1 MIRCSKL
8 VLAFAAT
15 VLLAGSAALP
25 RGGARAADESKPY
38 KIENG
43 RVDIDTFHGYLF
55 YGEFCLRCH
64 GPDGS
69 GSSYAPSLVDSLK
82 TLSDYQFKNIVINGR
97 QNVSASSENVMP
109 AFGTVADVVLHLNDI
124 YAYLKG
130 RSDGVIPRGRPKRV
144 GESDE

>member
-1 MIRCSKL
+1 MTRSRL
-8 VLAFAAT
+8 LALWFAAAL
-15 VLLAGSAALP
+15 VAGGFAAW
-25 RGGARAADESKPY
+25 RGRVRAAEEAKPY

-64 GPDGS
+64 GPDGA

-82 TLSDYQFKNIVINGR
+82 SLSEYQFKSIVINGR
-97 QNVSASSENVMP
+97 QNVTAASENVMP

-130 RSDGVIPRGRPKRV
+130 RSDGVIGRGRPKRV
-144 GESDE
+144 GESDD